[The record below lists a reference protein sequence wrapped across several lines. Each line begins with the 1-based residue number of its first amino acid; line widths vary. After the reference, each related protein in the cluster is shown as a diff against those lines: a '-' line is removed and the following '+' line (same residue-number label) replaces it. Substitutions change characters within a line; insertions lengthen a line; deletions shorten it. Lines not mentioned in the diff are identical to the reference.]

1 MRPVNSRKN
10 ERDSIRAVAALDE
23 GVRRRLFDFVRSARR
38 PISRDEAA
46 AAAGI
51 SRNLAAFHL
60 DRLVDAGLLR
70 FRFRRE
76 GAPRVGRRPK
86 VYEPVAE
93 AIRISIPERRHELL
107 AEILVEA
114 VLGENSD
121 ASAPKAAADAAR
133 RRGHAAGAALRT
145 VLPAETRE
153 AEHGLETAEK
163 IITDYGFEP
172 DRISPLCV
180 RLRNCPFH
188 PIAQRAPELVCGLN
202 HAFMQGILEGLGLTT
217 VAAVLSPG
225 AGECCVELRCAVS
238 KSPE

>member
-1 MRPVNSRKN
+1 MRRVNSRN
-10 ERDSIRAVAALDE
+10 RERDAIRAVAALDE
-23 GVRRRLFDFVRSARR
+23 GVRRRLFDFVRSAGH

-93 AIRISIPERRHELL
+93 AIRVSIPERRHELL

-114 VLGENSD
+114 VLGESSEVSATTAA
-121 ASAPKAAADAAR
+121 ASAARQRGHDAGAAR
-133 RRGHAAGAALRT
+133 RNI
-145 VLPAETRE
+145 LPAGTPETE
-153 AEHGLETAEK
+153 QGLVTAEK

-172 DRISPLCV
+172 ARISPHCI

-188 PIAQRAPELVCGLN
+188 PIAQRAPELVCELN
-202 HAFMQGILEGLGLTT
+202 YAFMQGILDGLRLKA
-217 VAAVLSPG
+217 VAAVRSPA
-225 AGECCVELRCAVS
+225 AGECCVELRGETGA
-238 KSPE
+238 SPD